1 MSEVLNRMWTF
12 LWEYENLLG
21 SGAAIATILATV
33 GGALYWIYRRLM
45 ASKNPAGK
53 TLLIDQSA
61 SSGNVAIQNF
71 GSVNVQVGPTQQE
84 TTVGHEFQVA
94 DLINRGIINM
104 ERSQLD
110 DAEKLLR
117 EAWSRLP
124 IRAVGNVYLNLGTIY
139 SLRKNLSLAEDFLS
153 VALQINRDAD
163 SKPALATTYA
173 NLGELYRH
181 YHEFEKAEAYQMKA
195 LAIEEALGRKAEIA
209 NNYMNLGLVH
219 ASQCHHRTAEEW
231 FNKSVSLSKELG
243 ITSQVEKAQ
252 KYIAMLRS
260 CPNYP

>member
-1 MSEVLNRMWTF
+1 MSELLDRMWAF
-12 LWEYENLLG
+12 LTEYENLLG

-33 GGALYWIYRRLM
+33 GGALYWIYRRLT

-61 SSGNVAIQNF
+61 SSGNVAIQTF
-71 GSVNVQVGPTQQE
+71 GSVNVHAGSIQQE
-84 TTVGHEFQVA
+84 TIVGLEFQVA

-104 ERSQLD
+104 ERFQLD

-139 SLRKNLSLAEDFLS
+139 FSRKNFSLAEEYLS
-153 VALQINRDAD
+153 AALQINRDTN

-181 YHEFEKAEAYQMKA
+181 DHNFEKAEAYQMKA

-209 NNYMNLGLVH
+209 NIYLNLGLVH

-243 ITSQVEKAQ
+243 ITSQVEKTR
-252 KYIAMLRS
+252 KCIAMLRS